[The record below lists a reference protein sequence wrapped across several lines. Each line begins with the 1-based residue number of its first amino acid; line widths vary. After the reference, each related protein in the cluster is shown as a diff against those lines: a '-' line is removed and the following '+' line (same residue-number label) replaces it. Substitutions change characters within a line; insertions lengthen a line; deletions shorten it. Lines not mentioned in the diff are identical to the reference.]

1 MYFDKNKI
9 NFSFYSTEKL
19 EIVCEMILK
28 SSKKTYSQSMFYI
41 TIFPMFNFCWKLT
54 RLAGLY
60 RYALV

>member
-28 SSKKTYSQSMFYI
+28 SSPKN
-41 TIFPMFNFCWKLT
+41 IFPKYVLQNNISH
-54 RLAGLY
+54 
-60 RYALV
+60 V